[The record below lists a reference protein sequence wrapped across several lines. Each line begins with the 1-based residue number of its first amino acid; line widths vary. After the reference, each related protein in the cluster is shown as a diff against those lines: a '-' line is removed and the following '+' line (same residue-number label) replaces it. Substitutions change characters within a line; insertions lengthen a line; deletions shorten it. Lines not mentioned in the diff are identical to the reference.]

1 MKKELGIYLHIPF
14 CKKKCYYC
22 DFISYSDKLLYQEK
36 YINALLSE
44 IESQKDILK
53 ECNITTIYIG
63 GGTPSIIDVKY
74 IKLVINKLNEI
85 LNFNNSNI
93 EIDKSN
99 LLDNNERDLLNN
111 NEKDLLNIEN
121 LNLIKK
127 PIEITIEL
135 NPGTVTKEKLEQ
147 YYNLG
152 INRLSIGLQSTQ
164 DKLLK
169 QIGRIHTYSEFLQTY
184 KLAREIGFKN
194 INIDLMIGLPNQ
206 SIEDIKETVENIIIL
221 NPEHISVYSLIVE
234 QGTKIA
240 ELIDSGDL
248 KLPDEDL
255 ERMEYSYVKNKL
267 ELAGFKQYEISNFA
281 KENYYSK
288 HNVNCWK
295 QKEYIGFGISAHSY
309 FENIRFSNT
318 EDFNKYIDSGYSDF
332 EKFNIKNL
340 LKNINCSELEEETII
355 ENQELSRAKIIKY
368 IELESKGLKTIHEIQ
383 TTEEKQKEYMLLGL
397 RMLEGVSISEFKQKF
412 GENPIYLFR
421 ESLSKLVEEELIKID
436 LDNIFLTRK
445 GLDLA
450 NLVWEE
456 FV

>member
-63 GGTPSIIDVKY
+63 GGTPSIIDVKN
-74 IKLVINKLNEI
+74 IQVVMNKLDEI
-85 LNFNNSNI
+85 LNFKNP
-93 EIDKSN
+93 
-99 LLDNNERDLLNN
+99 
-111 NEKDLLNIEN
+111 
-121 LNLIKK
+121 NLIKE
-127 PIEITIEL
+127 PIEITIEV

-184 KLAREIGFKN
+184 NWAREIGFKN

-221 NPEHISVYSLIVE
+221 NPEHISVYSLIIE

-267 ELAGFKQYEISNFA
+267 ELTGFKQYEISNFA

-355 ENQELSRAKIIKY
+355 ENQELSRVKIIKY

>member
-22 DFISYSDKLLYQEK
+22 DFVSYADKLLYQER
-36 YINALLSE
+36 YINALLLE

-53 ECNITTIYIG
+53 ESNITTIYIG
-63 GGTPSIIDVKY
+63 GGTPSIIDVKN
-74 IKLVINKLNEI
+74 IQVVMNKLDEI
-85 LNFNNSNI
+85 LNFKNPNI
-93 EIDKSN
+93 QIDKSN
-99 LLDNNERDLLNN
+99 LLDNNEKDLLNN

-206 SIEDIKETVENIIIL
+206 SIEDIKETVENIINL
-221 NPEHISVYSLIVE
+221 KPEHISVYSLIVE
-234 QGTKIA
+234 QGTKI
-240 ELIDSGDL
+240 EKLIDSGDL

-383 TTEEKQKEYMLLGL
+383 ATEEKQKEYMLLGL